1 MESYDMK
8 RSNWMGLW
16 YDSSTYS
23 YKSAPINLANLR
35 EYKGSIRIIARKNKY
50 YDKDSNRPNMVFMI
64 ADAKATD
71 NNVEVNNMLHG
82 YIKVETAIEIAQH
95 ALHMA
100 EYGESPDDLC
110 VEIANDMYANAE
122 E

>member
-16 YDSSTYS
+16 YDPSTYS
-23 YKSAPINLANLR
+23 YKSAPINLSDLKEFN
-35 EYKGSIRIIARKNKY
+35 GSVRIIARKNKY

-64 ADAKATD
+64 ADAKATGND
-71 NNVEVNNMLHG
+71 IEVNNMLHG

-95 ALHMA
+95 SLDMA
-100 EYGESPDDLC
+100 AYGESPDDLC
-110 VEIANDMYANAE
+110 VEIQSDMYANAE
-122 E
+122 